1 MLRRLG
7 TTPSGGDGQRTH
19 SVPLLWYPFLP
30 DTGMCMHVGLTGGV
44 KARLTRR
51 ELEVADLVAQGLTN
65 REIAQRLFISE
76 RTADG
81 HLEHIRDKL
90 GVGTRAQITAWLV
103 RQETAA
109 HEPASVELTTE
120 PASRR
125 KRLAGH
131 RLWVAT
137 AATIIVA
144 VSGGFVAWAAVGLFA
159 RPSGPTI
166 STVAGTDAVAH
177 GIAGGYSGD
186 HGLAT
191 EAQLYGPRDVAVGP
205 DGIVYIADSGNRVVR
220 RIGKDGSIITLAGGG
235 RAPLADGALAT
246 SVALGYPSNLV
257 VDSGG
262 RLYVST
268 NVDGDLQV
276 WTVKP
281 DSTMMR
287 VIYGLSKAR
296 SDAEQASGWN
306 QPVGGLALAADGTLY
321 IADRAASRVW
331 KRTPD
336 GAIRAFAGTGQAGYS
351 GDGGASSGAQ
361 LDSPVGLALD
371 DDGNLYIAD
380 SGNNRI
386 RKVDVRG
393 VIATVAGSRADYG
406 DSGDGGKAVQAQLS
420 VPLGVAV
427 GRDGVLFIADTGNN
441 RLRKVT
447 ATGVIVGLA
456 GTGHAGF
463 VGDGAA
469 AGQAQLSGPSAVAL
483 DSRGDLLV
491 ADTVNNRIRK
501 LVRP

>member
-1 MLRRLG
+1 
-7 TTPSGGDGQRTH
+7 
-19 SVPLLWYPFLP
+19 
-30 DTGMCMHVGLTGGV
+30 MHAGLTPGV
-44 KARLTRR
+44 KAGLTRR
-51 ELEVADLVAQGLTN
+51 ELEVAGLVAQGLTN

-103 RQETAA
+103 RQEAA
-109 HEPASVELTTE
+109 AGEPAPVELPEE
-120 PASRR
+120 PARR
-125 KRLAGH
+125 WRRLAGH

-137 AATIIVA
+137 AAMIIVA
-144 VSGGFVAWAAVGLFA
+144 VSAGFVAWAAVGLLV

-166 STVAGTDAVAH
+166 STVAGTEAVAQ

-191 EAQLYGPRDVAVGP
+191 RAQLTWPHDVAISPEGT
-205 DGIVYIADSGNRVVR
+205 IYIADSGNRRVR
-220 RIGKDGSIITLAGGG
+220 RISKDGSIITVAGGG
-235 RAPLADGALAT
+235 QAPLADGAFAT
-246 SVALGYPSNLV
+246 SVSLGYPTNLA

-276 WTVKP
+276 WMVRR
-281 DSTMMR
+281 DSTMAR
-287 VIYGLSKAR
+287 LVSGLSESR

-306 QPVGGLALAADGTLY
+306 QPVGGLVLAADGTLY
-321 IADRAASRVW
+321 IADRAGSRVW

-336 GAIRAFAGTGQAGYS
+336 GVITAFAGTGQAGYS

-371 DDGNLYIAD
+371 GEGNLYIAD

-393 VIATVAGSRADYG
+393 VITTVAGSSGDYG
-406 DSGDGGKAVQAQLS
+406 DSGDGGKAVEARLS
-420 VPLGVAV
+420 LPFGVAV
-427 GRDGVLFIADTGNN
+427 GRDGAVFIADTGNN

-447 ATGVIVGLA
+447 AAGVIVGLA

-463 VGDGAA
+463 FGDGGPG
-469 AGQAQLSGPSAVAL
+469 GQAQLSGPSAVAL
-483 DSRGDLLV
+483 DSRGDLLLV
-491 ADTVNNRIRK
+491 DTVNHRIRK
-501 LVRP
+501 LVWP

>member
-1 MLRRLG
+1 
-7 TTPSGGDGQRTH
+7 
-19 SVPLLWYPFLP
+19 
-30 DTGMCMHVGLTGGV
+30 MHAGLTGGV

-51 ELEVADLVAQGLTN
+51 ELEVANLVAQGLTN

-103 RQETAA
+103 RQEADA
-109 HEPASVELTTE
+109 GELAPIEPPAEPA
-120 PASRR
+120 RR
-125 KRLAGH
+125 WRHLAGH

-137 AATIIVA
+137 AAMIIVA
-144 VSGGFVAWAAVGLFA
+144 VSGGFVAWAALGLIG

-166 STVAGTDAVAH
+166 STVAGSEAVAN

-191 EAQLYGPRDVAVGP
+191 AAQLSRPRDVAVGP
-205 DGIVYIADSGNRVVR
+205 DGTIYIADSGNRRVR
-220 RIGKDGSIITLAGGG
+220 RIGKYGSITTVAGGG
-235 RAPLADGALAT
+235 SVPLADGVFAT
-246 SVALGYPSNLV
+246 SVSLGFPTNLA
-257 VDSGG
+257 VDSVG

-276 WTVKP
+276 WMVRA
-281 DSTMMR
+281 DSTMAR
-287 VIYGLSKAR
+287 VVFGLSEGR

-336 GAIRAFAGTGQAGYS
+336 GAITAFAGTGQAGYS

-371 DDGNLYIAD
+371 GEGNLYVAD

-393 VIATVAGSRADYG
+393 VITTVAGSSSDYG
-406 DSGDGGKAVQAQLS
+406 DSGDGGKAVEARLS
-420 VPLGVAV
+420 LPFGVAV
-427 GRDGVLFIADTGNN
+427 GRDGAVFIADTGNN

-447 ATGVIVGLA
+447 AAGVIVGLA
-456 GTGHAGF
+456 GTGRAGF
-463 VGDGAA
+463 VGDGGPAW
-469 AGQAQLSGPSAVAL
+469 QAQLSGPSAVAL
-483 DSRGDLLV
+483 DSGDLLV
-491 ADTVNNRIRK
+491 ADTVNHRIRK